1 MPGRL
6 GPVRRSVSDLGL
18 RGEVRDAVKRVAW
31 FGVAAWDVG
40 HDWMLTSASVM
51 ALASFGLL
59 PQLLYGSS
67 RCLLSGVRVRAQASR
82 AL

>member
-1 MPGRL
+1 MAC
-6 GPVRRSVSDLGL
+6 V
-18 RGEVRDAVKRVAW
+18 
-31 FGVAAWDVG
+31 GVAALDVG
-40 HDWMLTSASVM
+40 HDWMLASASVM
-51 ALASFGLL
+51 ALASFGLLVL